1 MIIWIDGD
9 SCPRPVRDILFR
21 ASKRQNLQL
30 IFVAN
35 RPIPLKK
42 SQLISFVQTSK
53 EEGSAD
59 EYILENSVQGDLII
73 TRDIPLAAELVE
85 RDRITLNDRGTIF
98 TKENVRERLAQ
109 RDFNKMLREAGLND
123 DHSNNFGEKEIRAF
137 SNAFDR
143 TTCQMLAEESFFN
156 AKNKKAKKAKI

>member
-21 ASKRQNLQL
+21 ASKRESLQL

-42 SQLISFVQTSK
+42 SDLISFIQTSK

-59 EYILENSVQGDLII
+59 NYIIENSVQGDLII

-85 RDRITLNDRGTIF
+85 RERKVLNDRGAVY

-109 RDFNKMLREAGLND
+109 RDFNKMLREAGLD
-123 DHSNNFGEKEIRAF
+123 DERSSNFGQKEIRAF

-143 TTCQMLAEESFFN
+143 TICQMLAEERFF
-156 AKNKKAKKAKI
+156 KAKKAKGN

>member
-1 MIIWIDGD
+1 MIVWVDGD

-42 SQLISFVQTSK
+42 SDLISLVQTSL

-59 EYILENSVQGDLII
+59 NYIIEHCRKGDLII
-73 TRDIPLAAELVE
+73 TRDIPLASELVALN
-85 RDRITLNDRGTIF
+85 RMVLNDRGTIY

-109 RDFNKMLREAGLND
+109 RDFNKMLRDAGLD
-123 DHSNNFGEKEIRAF
+123 DDRSSNFGQKEIRAF

-143 TTCQMLAEESFFN
+143 TSCQMLAEESFW
-156 AKNKKAKKAKI
+156 KAKKAKGN